1 MAVAGAKQDQNEEE
15 GGGADV
21 SVHAG
26 SSRQTCRQTRIIRGS
41 RTIARFIAGKGRE
54 KGGSAGGLLALA
66 FAIENKL
73 NMILARRCVV
83 SLGAGAALMGA
94 EKFVRV
100 A

>member
-1 MAVAGAKQDQNEEE
+1 MGKREV
-15 GGGADV
+15 V
-21 SVHAG
+21 LTCPSML
-26 SSRQTCRQTRIIRGS
+26 SSRQTCRVGKISIRQTRIVRGS
-41 RTIARFIAGKGRE
+41 GAIARFIAGEGRE

-73 NMILARRCVV
+73 SMILARTCVV

-94 EKFVRV
+94 AKFLRV